1 MSYHILI
8 VDDEAKIAS
17 TLTKGFEQAGMIT
30 SVISNGLTAKAS
42 NLEGVDLVILDW
54 MLPEISGLDILHY
67 WRKNKLTTPV
77 IMFTAKNQ
85 VKDKVLAL
93 ETGAD
98 DYIAKFF
105 EWDELLARIRAL
117 LRRSTPQLREV
128 NQIII
133 QGEVLPIILNRQMG
147 YFTYNQQII
156 DLTDTEYKILKYFL
170 DNPNRIINQ
179 TSLIR
184 ALWERETNPFSNVI
198 ERHIKS
204 IRKKLPY
211 DPITTHR
218 GLGYRLKA

>member
-8 VDDEAKIAS
+8 VDDEPKIAS
-17 TLTKGFEQAGMIT
+17 TLQKGLNQAGMIT
-30 SVISNGLTAKAS
+30 SVISNGLIAKAS

-54 MLPEISGLDILHY
+54 MLPEISGLDILNH
-67 WRKNKLTTPV
+67 WRKKKILTPV

-85 VKDKVLAL
+85 VKDRVLAL

-105 EWDELLARIRAL
+105 EWEELLARIKSL
-117 LRRSTPQLREV
+117 LRRATTSNQELSQVIILGEV
-128 NQIII
+128 YPIII
-133 QGEVLPIILNRQMG
+133 DRAKG
-147 YFTYNQQII
+147 YLTFQDRVI
-156 DLTDTEYKILKYFL
+156 DLTETEYKVIKYFF
-170 DNPNRIINQ
+170 DNPNRIINK

-184 ALWERETNPFSNVI
+184 SLWDQQTNPFSNVI

-218 GLGYRLKA
+218 GLGYRLKS

>member
-8 VDDEAKIAS
+8 VDDEPKIAS
-17 TLTKGFEQAGMIT
+17 TLQKGLNRAGMIT
-30 SVISNGLTAKAS
+30 SVINNGLIAKAS

-54 MLPEISGLDILHY
+54 MLPEISGLDVLNHWRRRKIL
-67 WRKNKLTTPV
+67 TPIV
-77 IMFTAKNQ
+77 MFTAKNQ
-85 VKDKVLAL
+85 VKDRILAL

-105 EWDELLARIRAL
+105 EWEELLARIKSL
-117 LRRSTPQLREV
+117 LRRTNRVSTELNQV
-128 NQIII
+128 NLDGFEPIII
-133 QGEVLPIILNRQMG
+133 ERSKG
-147 YFTYNQQII
+147 YLTYNQTII
-156 DLTDTEYKILKYFL
+156 DLTETEYKIIRYFF
-170 DNPNRIINQ
+170 DNPNRIINK

-184 ALWERETNPFSNVI
+184 ALWENQANPFSNVI

-218 GLGYRLKA
+218 GLGYRLKS